1 MTTDGWT
8 PEKVAKLARSLKQET
23 FSKQD
28 LWRASGTKD
37 SGYFAIVEALES
49 SGATFEHVSPNKW
62 RLRKAKAA

>member
-37 SGYFAIVEALES
+37 SGYFAIVEALEPS
-49 SGATFEHVSPNKW
+49 ALFEHVSPNKW
-62 RLRKAKAA
+62 RLCKAKAA